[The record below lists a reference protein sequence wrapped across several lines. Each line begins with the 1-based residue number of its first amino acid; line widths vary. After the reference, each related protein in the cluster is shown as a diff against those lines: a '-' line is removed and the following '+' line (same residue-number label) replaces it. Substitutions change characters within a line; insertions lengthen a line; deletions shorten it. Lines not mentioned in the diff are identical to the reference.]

1 MAELA
6 RNEGVTQRYIAHII
20 KLAYLAPDI
29 MDAIIKVN
37 IPAQLSLGQLKKNIP
52 LDWDEQRRQFGFSNT
67 AAA

>member
-6 RNEGVTQRYIAHII
+6 RNEDVTQRYIAHII

-29 MDAIIKVN
+29 MDAIIKGD
-37 IPAQLSLGQLKKNIP
+37 IPAQLSLGQLKKDIP
-52 LDWDEQRRQFGFSNT
+52 LDWDEQRRLFGFSNT